1 MKVKLRYI
9 TVVLVATLSGC
20 SLFEPIDENFLGED
34 RANYDPAFAEGLLLS
49 AYTDMVTQR
58 SPGEAA
64 TDNATH
70 NFPSDLRK
78 MGTGEWSATLT
89 PTERWSNYEQVL
101 YANKF
106 LTLVDNV
113 QWKLDEE
120 NNLLF
125 RDRMY
130 GEAVAMRAL
139 RHFWIF
145 QEHAGYDYSNQ
156 LLGIPYLKDWLESDA
171 DFNIPRLTF
180 EECLSSILEDFDEAL
195 EYLPLDYDG
204 DISKRPERYANL
216 DESKYQFVFG
226 ADNEHRISG
235 RIIHAFM
242 AKLHLMAASPAFLNN
257 EQHYQEAA
265 ALAGSI
271 LSDLGGVEAMD
282 MQGHHNFYTQVDGNI
297 PEYLWVRGGRAG
309 TDAGFEEENFPPSLR
324 GKGMINPTQNLVAAF
339 PMSNGFP
346 ATEANGYNPAEP
358 YSNRDP
364 RLEMYILYNGNDL
377 NNRTIL
383 TGAGGGD
390 DELNAVYSRST
401 TTGYYLKK
409 LLWEKLV
416 ISPDGTTS
424 AVLNREVYFRYT
436 ELFLILAEA
445 ANEIGGPDHKINGIS
460 PRDVL
465 TKIRERAGIAQPD
478 AYLASVTDKEGMRS
492 LIRNER
498 RIELCFEGHRL
509 YDLRRWGL
517 LNTTTPIEGLYF
529 DGSDYKVILVESRMY
544 PPHGNYAPIPQEE
557 VLKFPRIAQNNGW

>member
-1 MKVKLRYI
+1 
-9 TVVLVATLSGC
+9 
-20 SLFEPIDENFLGED
+20 
-34 RANYDPAFAEGLLLS
+34 
-49 AYTDMVTQR
+49 
-58 SPGEAA
+58 
-64 TDNATH
+64 
-70 NFPSDLRK
+70 
-78 MGTGEWSATLT
+78 
-89 PTERWSNYEQVL
+89 
-101 YANKF
+101 
-106 LTLVDNV
+106 
-113 QWKLDEE
+113 
-120 NNLLF
+120 
-125 RDRMY
+125 
-130 GEAVAMRAL
+130 
-139 RHFWIF
+139 
-145 QEHAGYDYSNQ
+145 
-156 LLGIPYLKDWLESDA
+156 
-171 DFNIPRLTF
+171 
-180 EECLSSILEDFDEAL
+180 
-195 EYLPLDYDG
+195 
-204 DISKRPERYANL
+204 
-216 DESKYQFVFG
+216 
-226 ADNEHRISG
+226 
-235 RIIHAFM
+235 
-242 AKLHLMAASPAFLNN
+242 
-257 EQHYQEAA
+257 
-265 ALAGSI
+265 
-271 LSDLGGVEAMD
+271 
-282 MQGHHNFYTQVDGNI
+282 
-297 PEYLWVRGGRAG
+297 
-309 TDAGFEEENFPPSLR
+309 
-324 GKGMINPTQNLVAAF
+324 
-339 PMSNGFP
+339 
-346 ATEANGYNPAEP
+346 
-358 YSNRDP
+358 
-364 RLEMYILYNGNDL
+364 MYILYNGNDL

-557 VLKFPRIAQNNGW
+557 VLKFPGIAQNNGW